1 VRSTLAAA
9 RVLLAS
15 SSTLIVSPG
24 TPKLSVG
31 RELGAPSQ
39 SLDPVTSRT
48 KLGSSG
54 GGWILNRSPR
64 GSRWCGEV
72 VRPSM
77 VGICREVGRSHPWL
91 EALWPLV
98 CGEPGAARVVARAR
112 AAGRGARLT
121 TLARLDTWLV
131 TCVAGLPTSKTTQ
144 ASPQTLPLAQSLV
157 NLWEGWSTS
166 WHLVPALDHERVH
179 PTRTI
184 LRTGQQ
190 LTRSDHLDH
199 L

>member
-1 VRSTLAAA
+1 MRSTLAAA

-15 SSTLIVSPG
+15 TSSTLIVSPR

-39 SLDPVTSRT
+39 SLDPVASRT

-54 GGWILNRSPR
+54 GGWILNGSPR

-72 VRPSM
+72 VRPSV

-98 CGEPGAARVVARAR
+98 CGETGAARVVARPR
-112 AAGRGARLT
+112 AARRRARLT
-121 TLARLDTWLV
+121 ALSWF
-131 TCVAGLPTSKTTQ
+131 GGEEE
-144 ASPQTLPLAQSLV
+144 
-157 NLWEGWSTS
+157 EGI
-166 WHLVPALDHERVH
+166 R
-179 PTRTI
+179 
-184 LRTGQQ
+184 
-190 LTRSDHLDH
+190 
-199 L
+199 

>member
-1 VRSTLAAA
+1 MFLDSLEVTLHVMLNHLKTCYAWSATVRSTLAAA

-15 SSTLIVSPG
+15 TTTTLIVSPG
-24 TPKLSVG
+24 TPKLSVR

-98 CGEPGAARVVARAR
+98 CGETGAACVVARAR
-112 AAGRGARLT
+112 AAGCRARLT
-121 TLARLDTWLV
+121 TLSW
-131 TCVAGLPTSKTTQ
+131 
-144 ASPQTLPLAQSLV
+144 
-157 NLWEGWSTS
+157 GW
-166 WHLVPALDHERVH
+166 WW
-179 PTRTI
+179 
-184 LRTGQQ
+184 
-190 LTRSDHLDH
+190 
-199 L
+199 